1 MENAS
6 KALLIAGEILIAM
19 LILSLIVYAGGKIS
33 EYQASKV
40 ELSNIKSTAKF
51 NEQFTNYQRDDVQ
64 GYELLSLIH
73 KVIDYN
79 QKNTEDSTINADAYP
94 CIKLEINMKTE
105 AGVDKRKELT
115 YDDNIRLFDKVT
127 YAENELS
134 AKNRNLDTSFEF
146 GIENKINTAM
156 NTLLRLRRK

>member
-1 MENAS
+1 MP
-6 KALLIAGEILIAM
+6 
-19 LILSLIVYAGGKIS
+19 
-33 EYQASKV
+33 SKV

-146 GIENKINTAM
+146 GI
-156 NTLLRLRRK
+156 